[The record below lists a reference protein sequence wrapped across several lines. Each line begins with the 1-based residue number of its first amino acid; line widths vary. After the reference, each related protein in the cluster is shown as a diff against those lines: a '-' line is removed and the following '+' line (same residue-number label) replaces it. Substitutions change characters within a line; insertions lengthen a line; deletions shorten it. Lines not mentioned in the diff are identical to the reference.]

1 MKKKL
6 IMRALLGFPLGI
18 AIGYVITV
26 IISICI
32 GDGLFHPVTPEL
44 LETMGNEMNAVI
56 LQTAL
61 CGIMGTCFA
70 MASIIWEIDSWSLV
84 KQSGIFFAV
93 ICVVMFPISY
103 FAGWMPHST
112 AGVLLYVG
120 IFIAIFVLVW
130 ISQYLAWNSKI
141 KKMNDSVK
149 NEYNTK

>member
-6 IMRALLGFPLGI
+6 IMRAMFGVPLGI

-32 GDGLFHPVTPEL
+32 GDGLFYPVTPEL
-44 LETMGNEMNAVI
+44 LETMGNEINSVI

-61 CGIMGTCFA
+61 WVIMGTGFA
-70 MASIIWEIDSWSLV
+70 MASIIWEIDSWSLL
-84 KQSGIFFAV
+84 KQSGIYFAV

-120 IFIAIFVLVW
+120 IFIAIFVLVG
-130 ISQYLAWNSKI
+130 ISQYLAWKSKI
-141 KKMNDSVK
+141 KKMNDSLK

>member
-84 KQSGIFFAV
+84 KQSGIYFAV